1 MDTDQRLDA
10 LVAPLRADV
19 ESGSSA
25 LGRMAA
31 EVLGRAAMDAQAG
44 SLEEYRL
51 QLNEL
56 SVKVL
61 DAQPAMATL
70 VTLVR
75 DVLTS
80 VEASADLEAARHAVV
95 RTAEAFGSGLE
106 SRVESVAKRAAALIP
121 SGATV
126 ATISCSSTVQAT
138 LAHDGARAVGQ
149 VICFESRPMREGEI
163 LAAALAKAGVAVT
176 FAVDAA
182 ASTLMGEC
190 DTVLLGADSI
200 GDLGVVNKIGS
211 AGLVDAAIRQGVPV
225 MVVSDETKILP
236 TGFPQHLTD
245 DRPPEEVWRAP
256 AGVRV
261 WNRYFEPFE
270 LERVTMVVTESDALT
285 PAEVEAL
292 REGIVLPPG
301 LQAWADDRAR
311 RSPAH
316 RTPGV

>member
-1 MDTDQRLDA
+1 MDTNQRLDA
-10 LVAPLRADV
+10 LVAPLRVDV
-19 ESGSSA
+19 VSGASVI
-25 LGRMAA
+25 GKMAA
-31 EVLGRAAMDAQAG
+31 EVLRLAVQDARAV
-44 SLEEYRL
+44 SLEEFRS
-51 QLNEL
+51 EL
-56 SVKVL
+56 GEVCGKVL

-80 VEASADLEAARHAVV
+80 VEACEDLETGRLAAV
-95 RTAEAFGSGLE
+95 RSAEAFRSGFE
-106 SRVESVAKRAAALIP
+106 SRSESVATRASALIP

-126 ATISCSSTVQAT
+126 ATISHSSTVLAT
-138 LAHDGARAVGQ
+138 LTHEGTRAVGQ
-149 VICFESRPMREGEI
+149 VICFESRPMREGET
-163 LAAALAKAGVAVT
+163 LATALAEVGVAVT

-190 DTVLLGADSI
+190 DIVLLGADSI

-211 AGLVDAAIRQGVPV
+211 AGLVDAAIRRGVPV

-236 TGFPQHLTD
+236 IGFPQHLTD

-261 WNRYFEPFE
+261 WNQYFESFE

-285 PAEVEAL
+285 APEVEKL
-292 REGIVLPPG
+292 RKDIVLPTG
-301 LQAWADDRAR
+301 LLAWADARA
-311 RSPAH
+311 
-316 RTPGV
+316 PGPPEV